1 MKFIATKELG
11 RLAKWMRILG
21 FDTEYF
27 KEENYSK
34 LKIIALRDQRIIL
47 TRNTRLTRPKGI
59 KLVQIKHDLLN
70 EQLLDVSKEL
80 DLKTEKELMFS
91 RCTICN
97 VELER
102 VEKEAIKDKVPEY
115 VFNTQ
120 SKFIQ
125 CPVCQRIY
133 WSGTHWGNV
142 EALITQIQLQI
153 NTDNNL

>member
-27 KEENYSK
+27 KEENYPK

-47 TRNTRLTRPKGI
+47 TRNTRMSQPKGI
-59 KLVQIKHDLLN
+59 RLVQVKHDFLD
-70 EQLLDVSKEL
+70 EQLRDISQEI
-80 DLKTEKELMFS
+80 DLKAEKNSMFS

-97 VELER
+97 VGLEA
-102 VEKEAIKDKVPEY
+102 VEKENIKDKVPEY
-115 VFNTQ
+115 VFKTQ
-120 SKFIQ
+120 DKFLQ
-125 CPVCQRIY
+125 CPNCHRIY

-142 EALITQIQLQI
+142 EKILKEVSL
-153 NTDNNL
+153 

>member
-47 TRNTRLTRPKGI
+47 TRNTRMSQPKGI
-59 KLVQIKHDLLN
+59 RSVQIKHDSLN
-70 EQLLDVSKEL
+70 EQLLDISQEI
-80 DLKTEKELMFS
+80 DLKADKDLMFS

-97 VELER
+97 VGLEQ
-102 VEKEAIKDKVPEY
+102 VEKEKVKDKVPEY
-115 VFNTQ
+115 VFKTQ
-120 SKFIQ
+120 DKFLQ
-125 CPVCQRIY
+125 CPNCRRIY

-142 EALITQIQLQI
+142 EKTLKEIGI
-153 NTDNNL
+153 